1 MDPAPGVG
9 QYGDENAHSPTG
21 VPQRQI
27 SHICCL
33 CNLLISLAR
42 TSDPGRP
49 WGPSCYRSPQKNKV
63 LARAQSAGVP
73 IVGKIWQILA
83 GEDRKRFL
91 QSPSSSQDDC
101 LPTVSNRNIWGPL
114 PYNLWE
120 GDSPTVERDTLARFQ
135 KKYQEAEA
143 SVRSLSMEVKELQHL
158 LQDAEARADKFKE
171 EAAHGARELERESEV
186 NKALLLEKKS
196 LAAQVNEVTRLQLR
210 ELQVELRPSMQT
222 KLASTAA
229 QDDIQKL
236 CSNKGEVTKNER
248 VGPGAQGGAWG
259 SHKTRTRPASPVSTM
274 CQALQLQ
281 LAEGLWQQ
289 EKTRGVAEMCRL
301 LSDHAVGQE
310 VSCSGNR
317 GVCTH
322 PLDLQQVVSD
332 TSDIEKSWTMPMP
345 ARQLSPDTTTFSAMD
360 IIFEG
365 RQEEQQGKLAKKL
378 LAEAVAGAGKAYKA
392 QRELDAVRD
401 ERNIL
406 QLEVVKL
413 QKVLDKV
420 HKENAKLPEQL
431 DRLAHASEERM
442 RELVE
447 EKEELLVAREEVGN
461 LLRREVEQL
470 KQALAASQVGQQ
482 CLQTSNT
489 GASKLPPQPVKTG
502 GLLDVVGELQAS
514 LNMQREHKEHLEQ
527 ATYASQG
534 VARRL
539 EFENACYVQ
548 VIDEL
553 KKQLESAAQSFSG
566 LETCNRLQDSLSCAE
581 AISAGQQEEAGPL
594 ITQLQT
600 ELQCLVE
607 QKSEELEKLQTMH
620 MQATADL
627 MYRHTKQIAAT
638 EHKYQTAAWEIQDLR
653 VQLEEVNATLE
664 LKEKEISATRAESGD
679 AVCELFLAAQTT
691 KETADDFQRAQRI
704 ICCTQAEM
712 KQQHEAHA
720 LLFSERMQL
729 QQTLQSSVS
738 LNEKVRHVDEQRTGF
753 IMSEHAEDFLCLQR
767 NTGSLRMKCTVPNA
781 RHEDRQCAE
790 LRALRQLVEVAESQT
805 TACAQSPDGT
815 EQDLHESKSETTM
828 GGLCELQAAANTIW
842 SESQAEKQEVHIP
855 KAASEKQLEI
865 VEMGLSQS
873 NNLLAAAHQK
883 SLQKQARIVE
893 LMQEK
898 GQVTDQ
904 LRSTMR
910 LVEQFKSIVA
920 DLEKLFC
927 LEADN
932 NKAREKESMVVNMEE
947 KANLLNEL
955 QIAKELLEVCLGA
968 LQDQS
973 EDAEAALCKVEHL
986 STSAMQERLTSA
998 AEIAALVQDKAMLET
1013 SISRNISLREE
1024 VVDQETMKR
1033 LAEEEGRV
1041 AMHLLQTAHQ
1051 RELESRDKASQ
1062 EIIQHLNVD
1071 AERFK
1076 AGYRRL
1082 RKEIDQLGEY
1092 MGLEAGVQVQYS
1104 KELQLQNEALMS
1116 EVAHLKEMGHARTDA
1131 ELKQEHCI
1139 QKLLQHQSVC
1149 IKVYHL
1155 LLFTSLRALANMKD
1169 EEIAAS
1175 CSKTRSAIADL
1186 ARIKVDLAAAS
1197 ERNVF
1202 LSKSLE
1208 ELQNH
1213 AAAQLATERSAL
1225 QQSGEELASLNAQMQ
1240 LQLQTQD
1247 HELSSLQR
1255 EVVTLAEV
1263 VQAKEA
1269 QLAEYQKDLTTSRT
1283 HTQSLEG
1290 SVHDLTTALAEK
1302 VVDVME
1308 KEQIISN
1315 LRQQVLEKE
1324 EALDENKRQ
1333 QIGFQAGLEEQML
1346 ELKRELKEK
1355 KAQDAKQQE
1364 EITKLCLKV
1373 EKAKEDVTKQRHV
1386 LEMELAKVEK
1396 SKRTSEEK
1404 LRAIQRAHED
1414 MTQRVS
1420 IRDEQLQKAEEQQSK
1435 LLANLQKA
1443 EKEVSLLGDEVED
1456 LRSELQLV
1464 DDALNHHKEAVASL
1478 KGMRAIGVRIKG
1490 LLGED

>member
-1 MDPAPGVG
+1 MEPAPGVG
-9 QYGDENAHSPTG
+9 RYGDENAHSPTE
-21 VPQRQI
+21 
-27 SHICCL
+27 S
-33 CNLLISLAR
+33 
-42 TSDPGRP
+42 GRP
-49 WGPSCYRSPQKNKV
+49 WGPSRYKSPQRNKV
-63 LARAQSAGVP
+63 LARAQSAGVQ
-73 IVGKIWQILA
+73 IEGKGVLQDIQANVQSPSLWSPQFVKQIT
-83 GEDRKRFL
+83 GEDRGRIL

-101 LPTVSNRNIWGPL
+101 LPTVRNIWGPL

-120 GDSPTVERDTLARFQ
+120 GGSPTVERDTLARLQ
-135 KKYQEAEA
+135 QKYQEAEA
-143 SVRSLSMEVKELQHL
+143 SVRSLSTEVKELQHL

-171 EAAHGARELERESEV
+171 EAAHGAKELERRSELV
-186 NKALLLEKKS
+186 QALLIEKDC
-196 LAAQVNEVTRLQLR
+196 LAAKVNEVNLQFGKHLLHQEPLTTAAVEEQALIASRAEQVTKVQLR
-210 ELQVELRPSMQT
+210 ELQVELHPLTQT
-222 KLASTAA
+222 KLGSTEA
-229 QDDIQKL
+229 QDDIQELHINK
-236 CSNKGEVTKNER
+236 SNVTKNDR
-248 VGPGAQGGAWG
+248 VGSGARGGAWG
-259 SHKTRTRPASPVSTM
+259 SHKIRSIPGSPTSTM

-281 LAEGLWQQ
+281 SAEGLWQQ
-289 EKTRGVAEMCRL
+289 EKARGVAEMCRL
-301 LSDHAVGQE
+301 LSNHADGQK
-310 VSCSGNR
+310 VSCSEFES
-317 GVCTH
+317 VCTS
-322 PLDLQQVVSD
+322 PLGLQQLAAD
-332 TSDIEKSWTMPMP
+332 TSDNENSRTTQTP
-345 ARQLSPDTTTFSAMD
+345 ARQLSQNTTAISAMD

-365 RQEEQQGKLAKKL
+365 RQDEQQGKLANKL

-392 QRELDAVRD
+392 QRELEAVRD
-401 ERNIL
+401 KRNML

-413 QKVLDKV
+413 QRVLDKV

-431 DRLAHASEERM
+431 NRLAHASEERM

-447 EKEELLVAREEVGN
+447 EKEELLAAREEVGN

-482 CLQTSNT
+482 CLQMSNT
-489 GASKLPPQPVKTG
+489 GASKLPPHPVRTG
-502 GLLDVVGELQAS
+502 GLLDVVNELQVS
-514 LNMQREHKEHLEQ
+514 LKVQREHKEQLEQ

-548 VIDEL
+548 VIEEL
-553 KKQLESAAQSFSG
+553 RDQLQSAAQSISG
-566 LETCNRLQDSLSCAE
+566 LNTWHRLQDSLSFTEAE
-581 AISAGQQEEAGPL
+581 SAGRQEEAGSF

-607 QKSEELEKLQTMH
+607 QKSKELEELQTMH

-627 MYRHTKQIAAT
+627 MYRHTQQIAAS

-653 VQLEEVNATLE
+653 EQLEEVNSTLE
-664 LKEKEISATRAESGD
+664 LKEKEISATRAEAGD
-679 AVCELFLAAQTT
+679 AVCELFLAAQITN
-691 KETADDFQRAQRI
+691 ETADDYRKAQRI
-704 ICCTQAEM
+704 ICCTQAER
-712 KQQHEAHA
+712 
-720 LLFSERMQL
+720 S
-729 QQTLQSSVS
+729 T
-738 LNEKVRHVDEQRTGF
+738 D
-753 IMSEHAEDFLCLQR
+753 
-767 NTGSLRMKCTVPNA
+767 SLRMECTEPNA
-781 RHEDRQCAE
+781 RHEEWQCAE
-790 LRALRQLVEVAESQT
+790 LRALRKVVEVAENQA
-805 TACAQSPDGT
+805 TARAQFPDGT
-815 EQDLHESKSETTM
+815 QQVSFESKSEKEL
-828 GGLCELQAAANTIW
+828 GGQCELRAAANTIW
-842 SESQAEKQEVHIP
+842 SESQAEQQEVRVP
-855 KAASEKQLEI
+855 KAASEKQLES

-873 NNLLAAAHQK
+873 NNLLAAAQQK
-883 SLQKQARIVE
+883 SFQKQARIAE

-898 GQVTDQ
+898 GQVADQ
-904 LRSTMR
+904 LRSAMQ

-920 DLEKLFC
+920 DLEELFC

-955 QIAKELLEVCLGA
+955 QTAKELLEACLGA

-998 AEIAALVQDKAMLET
+998 AEIAALVQDKAMLE
-1013 SISRNISLREE
+1013 SSVSRNISLREE
-1024 VVDQETMKR
+1024 LVDQETAKQ
-1033 LAEEEGRV
+1033 LAEEEGRA

-1092 MGLEAGVQVQYS
+1092 MGLEAGVQVQYG

-1116 EVAHLKEMGHARTDA
+1116 EVAQLKEMGHARTDA

-1149 IKVYHL
+1149 MKVYHL

-1175 CSKTRSAIADL
+1175 CSKTRSAIEDL

-1197 ERNVF
+1197 DRNVF

-1225 QQSGEELASLNAQMQ
+1225 QQSGEELASLKAQMQ
-1240 LQLQTQD
+1240 LQLQAQD
-1247 HELSSLQR
+1247 HEISSLQS

-1269 QLAEYQKDLTTSRT
+1269 QLAESQRDRTTSRL

-1290 SVHDLTTALAEK
+1290 SVHELTTALAEK
-1302 VVDVME
+1302 VVEVTE

-1333 QIGFQAGLEEQML
+1333 QSGFQAGLEEQML
-1346 ELKRELKEK
+1346 ELRRELKEK

-1420 IRDEQLQKAEEQQSK
+1420 IRDEQLLKAEEQQSK

-1464 DDALNHHKEAVASL
+1464 ADALDHHKEAVASL